1 MSLADRAL
9 QGEQLRPT
17 RTDSRL
23 HMIPPLVRR
32 CPECRHMTWSR
43 QFAAVDDSERGSR
56 LVECPA
62 CGHRF
67 STVDAPWLQ

>member
-1 MSLADRAL
+1 MLPVDRPL
-9 QGEQLRPT
+9 QGERLRT
-17 RTDSRL
+17 IHTDSRL
-23 HMIPPLVRR
+23 PMIPPLVRR
-32 CPECRHMTWSR
+32 CPECRHVTWSR
-43 QFAAVDDSERGSR
+43 RFTAVDDGEGGSR